1 MLRILFESRIKQRL
15 ALMVPQDTVDSL
27 KCHNL
32 LKTEE
37 NNGDIGDNP
46 SSSTSPTLAP
56 ITLTPT
62 LNEEK
67 N

>member
-46 SSSTSPTLAP
+46 SSPSSSVVIP
-56 ITLTPT
+56 LTPT